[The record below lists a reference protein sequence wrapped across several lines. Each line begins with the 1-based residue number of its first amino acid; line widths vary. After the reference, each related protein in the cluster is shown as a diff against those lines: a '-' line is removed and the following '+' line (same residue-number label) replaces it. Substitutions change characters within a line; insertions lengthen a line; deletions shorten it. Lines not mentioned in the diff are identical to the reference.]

1 MTKKKPTGFF
11 FLSVLLEGRPFDIIG
26 QGDLFGMINMKLKTF
41 VSDKRRRYDFIV

>member
-11 FLSVLLEGRPFDIIG
+11 FLSVLLEGGPFDIIG
-26 QGDLFGMINMKLKTF
+26 QGDLFGMKTF

>member
-26 QGDLFGMINMKLKTF
+26 QGDLFGMKTF
-41 VSDKRRRYDFIV
+41 GSDKRRIYHFIV